1 MNSQPAAV
9 ATPQTSRSLA
19 GFTPATASVMSAEIS
34 GRIGV
39 DVEATIS
46 YSSTAGF
53 ELIQRLVPAGP
64 PTMIRPLGEH
74 DLRTLLGEIQTA
86 LANPTAALDTK
97 ALEAFGDIIEGALS
111 TPPDVFAEAEFGS
124 ATEQIFGG
132 TVTVVG
138 LLGIGVDVVAT
149 IHDTNGSITW
159 ERHVVPRPPG
169 PFVPLT
175 DHERD
180 GLTAAL
186 SAWLE
191 ANPNNPAWKRVLNDL
206 ER

>member
-1 MNSQPAAV
+1 MNSQPATV
-9 ATPQTSRSLA
+9 ASPQPAPSLA
-19 GFTPATASVMSAEIS
+19 RFKPATASVISAELS
-34 GRIGV
+34 GKAGV
-39 DVEATIS
+39 DIEATIS
-46 YSSTAGF
+46 YSSTTGF

-64 PTMIRPLGEH
+64 PTMIRPLNDH

-86 LANPTAALDTK
+86 LANPTAGLDTK

-111 TPPDVFAEAEFGS
+111 TPPDLFAQARFGS

-132 TVTVVG
+132 TVSVVG
-138 LLGIGVDVVAT
+138 LLGIGVDVAAT
-149 IHDTNGSITW
+149 IHDTGGLITW
-159 ERHVVPRPPG
+159 EHHVVPRPPG
-169 PFVPLT
+169 AFVPLT

-191 ANPNNPAWKRVLNDL
+191 ANPNNHAWERILNDL

>member
-1 MNSQPAAV
+1 VESQTAAV
-9 ATPQTSRSLA
+9 ASPQPAPSLA
-19 GFTPATASVMSAEIS
+19 GFTPAIASVISAEVS
-34 GRIGV
+34 GRTAV

-46 YSSTAGF
+46 YRETTGF

-64 PTMIRPLGEH
+64 PTMISPLNDR

-86 LANPTAALDTK
+86 LGNPIAGLDTK
-97 ALEAFGDIIEGALS
+97 ALEAFADTIEGARA
-111 TPPDVFAEAEFGS
+111 TPPDLFAQARFGS

-138 LLGIGVDVVAT
+138 LVGIGVDVAAT
-149 IHDTNGSITW
+149 IHDTEGLVTW
-159 ERHVVPRPPG
+159 EHHVVPRPPG
-169 PFVPLT
+169 AFVPLT

-191 ANPNNPAWKRVLNDL
+191 ANPENPAWERILNDL